1 MSVTS
6 PAGGSVDTLQQYR
19 HAGLTFDVDDS
30 GGDGDVVVL
39 LHGFPETRRSWR
51 RVTPHLVDAGYRVVA
66 PDQRGYS
73 PGARPPRRRDYA
85 LPLLT
90 EDVMALVDSVGA
102 GRFHVVGHDWGG
114 AVAWSL
120 AEHHADRVA
129 SVTSLATPHPMA
141 MVRSFVSS
149 TQLLQSYYMFLFQ
162 LPGLPERTMRSGMTS
177 RRFRDALTKSGLPE
191 DDADANMAMLRS
203 GGARGALN
211 WYRALPF
218 GGRKPPGRISVPT
231 LYVYGTEDMALSRK
245 AADLTGRYV
254 DGPYRYEV
262 LEGAS
267 HWLPEAEADKVAPMV
282 LEHLNT
288 HPI

>member
-1 MSVTS
+1 M
-6 PAGGSVDTLQQYR
+6 DTLQQYR
-19 HAGLTFDVDDS
+19 HDDLTFDIDDS
-30 GGDGDVVVL
+30 GGDGDLVVL
-39 LHGFPETRRSWR
+39 LHGFPETKASWR
-51 RVTPHLVDAGYRVVA
+51 RATPAPVDAGYRVVA

-85 LPLLT
+85 LPKLVA
-90 EDVMALVDSVGA
+90 DIIALVDEVGA
-102 GRFHVVGHDWGG
+102 ERFHVVGHDWGG

-120 AEHHADRVA
+120 AEHHADRVV

-162 LPGLPERTMRSGMTS
+162 LPGLPERAMQSRITG
-177 RRFRDALTKSGLPE
+177 RRFREALVSSGLPAE
-191 DDADANMAMLRS
+191 DADLNMAMLRA
-203 GGARGALN
+203 GGARGALH

-218 GGRKPPGRISVPT
+218 GAGSPPGRVRVPT

-254 DGPYRYEV
+254 DAPYRYEV

-267 HWLPEAEADKVAPMV
+267 HWLPEAESDTVARLV
-282 LEHLNT
+282 LEHLKA